1 MAELKTI
8 RLKKLDNLKD
18 FGEVEGRTYYVEE
31 NNTLYRDVLSTKMAV
46 GQVYF
51 APDGITKLGKEKTLT
66 LSNVLVISNEITNP
80 GEKNSERAY
89 KIGMYDENGKYIDL
103 SYEFDSKGLLKSIS
117 DDSDINEGI
126 LNLEVL

>member
-8 RLKKLDNLKD
+8 RVKKLENLKK

-66 LSNVLVISNEITNP
+66 LSNVLVISNEDIDN
-80 GEKNSERAY
+80 GAGKAY
-89 KIGMYDENGKYIDL
+89 KIGMYDENGVYINL
-103 SYEFDSKGLLKSIS
+103 STDTKGFLKSIS
-117 DDSDINEGI
+117 DDSEIDDGI